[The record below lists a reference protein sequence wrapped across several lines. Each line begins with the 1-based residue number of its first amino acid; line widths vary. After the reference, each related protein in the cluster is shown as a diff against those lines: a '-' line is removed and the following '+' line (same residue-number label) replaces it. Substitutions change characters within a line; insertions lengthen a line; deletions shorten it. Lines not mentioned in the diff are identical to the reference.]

1 MALYENTKGGEVMN
15 INISSIKAYILENKG
30 KSMKAAAVALVLI
43 IALTILL
50 SGSLKKA
57 DDIII
62 IESSAAEQ
70 TADDEAAALATEE
83 KEAFIVVDIEGAV
96 MAPGIVR
103 LQEGSRV
110 NDAVLEAGGLAA
122 SADTMEVNLAA
133 RLSDGDKVYI
143 PTKQERQGSAT
154 AAAGIVTDSISGSPA
169 NQGNGMVNIN
179 TANSEQ
185 LQALNGVGP
194 ATAQKIIDYRESIG
208 GFKKIED
215 LMKVSG
221 IGSKT
226 FEKLKDKIIV

>member
-1 MALYENTKGGEVMN
+1 MN